1 MNGPTQQLMKPI
13 LIQLKIKRMKNLK
26 LAITSLLI
34 PILIIGLFLEIINL
48 KHGFQTGYL
57 FLFFHKPIQIF
68 LPVLVWNYVGL
79 SLFNTPKYVGLMQWF
94 TLGIWLFCGPI
105 LVLILRQFTNNYFME
120 NLLDFSNL
128 IIYTILFSSI
138 IFFTFPIFQFKFL
151 TNKTN

>member
-79 SLFNTPKYVGLMQWF
+79 SLFNTPKYVNFKTIYKQ
-94 TLGIWLFCGPI
+94 LFYGKSVRFFKSNH
-105 LVLILRQFTNNYFME
+105 LY
-120 NLLDFSNL
+120 NL
-128 IIYTILFSSI
+128 IFFYNFFHLPNFSI
-138 IFFTFPIFQFKFL
+138 QIFNQ
-151 TNKTN
+151 